1 MPPVR
6 NRTLVIGACLHRGFP
21 QTQKQQLPNA
31 ERKQRKKHNPHSMQ
45 RHSASRFFR
54 RFGLRLR
61 VTL

>member
-31 ERKQRKKHNPHSMQ
+31 ECKQREKNDPYDMQ
-45 RHSASRFFR
+45 RRSASRFFG

>member
-31 ERKQRKKHNPHSMQ
+31 ECKQREKNNPYDMQ
-45 RHSASRFFR
+45 RRSAQIASMVCITI
-54 RFGLRLR
+54 
-61 VTL
+61 VTP